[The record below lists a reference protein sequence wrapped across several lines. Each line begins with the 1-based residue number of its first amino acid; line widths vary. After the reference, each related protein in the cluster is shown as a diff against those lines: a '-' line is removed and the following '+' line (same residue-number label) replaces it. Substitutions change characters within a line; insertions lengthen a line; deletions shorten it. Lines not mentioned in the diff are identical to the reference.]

1 MSYYYTYYIGYRTK
15 GKIYPLGP
23 YDCFGNLRPVLNR
36 SRRFASDLYEDFIS
50 VSEAEISEELRKEF
64 ESEDW
69 NGKKVVPVKYLP
81 IKDLPIGDYI
91 KKGYVLISEVIENE
105 ASEDN
110 FDGFSTVISPT
121 VYAAKLDHE
130 MKFGKNPTETDE
142 FGNAYHEP
150 NASEYM
156 YYMWPDYL
164 CKAYESSI
172 IRDYFETLK
181 NYHMPEDCEYV
192 VLETEG

>member
-164 CKAYESSI
+164 CKIASMWCLRQKVKTLVINHNISS
-172 IRDYFETLK
+172 
-181 NYHMPEDCEYV
+181 
-192 VLETEG
+192 

>member
-1 MSYYYTYYIGYRTK
+1 MSYYYTYYIGYRSE

-36 SRRFASDLYEDFIS
+36 TRSFASDLYEEFS
-50 VSEAEISEELRKEF
+50 PVKEPEISEELRKEF

-69 NGKKVVPVKYLP
+69 NGKKVVPVKYLN
-81 IKDLPIGDYI
+81 IKDLPTGEYI

-121 VYAAKLDHE
+121 VYAAKLDQ
-130 MKFGKNPTETDE
+130 K
-142 FGNAYHEP
+142 
-150 NASEYM
+150 
-156 YYMWPDYL
+156 
-164 CKAYESSI
+164 
-172 IRDYFETLK
+172 
-181 NYHMPEDCEYV
+181 
-192 VLETEG
+192 

>member
-23 YDCFGNLRPVLNR
+23 YDCFGTLRPVLNR
-36 SRRFASDLYEDFIS
+36 SRSFASDLYEEFS
-50 VSEAEISEELRKEF
+50 PVKEPEISEELRKEF

-69 NGKKVVPVKYLP
+69 NGNKVVPVKYLN
-81 IKDLPIGDYI
+81 IKDLPTGEYI

-110 FDGFSTVISPT
+110 F
-121 VYAAKLDHE
+121 
-130 MKFGKNPTETDE
+130 TETDE
-142 FGNAYHEP
+142 FGNTYHEP

-156 YYMWPDYL
+156 FYMWPDYL
-164 CKAYESSI
+164 C
-172 IRDYFETLK
+172 
-181 NYHMPEDCEYV
+181 
-192 VLETEG
+192 